1 MKVKKSSCKENYAA
15 KHVPLFCE
23 IWFINKGKCIWTREA
38 SENANLLQGS
48 FSSTSSSCASGCT
61 STEMRVSSGSDPKVE
76 EESSYSH
83 IEEVSLEAE
92 ALGNE
97 AFEELLKCKTL
108 ELEAMEAFSKVTT
121 LQHSRFISRF
131 GL

>member
-1 MKVKKSSCKENYAA
+1 
-15 KHVPLFCE
+15 
-23 IWFINKGKCIWTREA
+23 
-38 SENANLLQGS
+38 
-48 FSSTSSSCASGCT
+48 
-61 STEMRVSSGSDPKVE
+61 MRVSSGSDPKVE

-121 LQHSRFISRF
+121 LQYSRFISRS